1 MGPLYV
7 VEHREHLFSTQKMF
21 SSRGI
26 KEPLS
31 FFSTEPLGT
40 LIKQPQFWIEE
51 LICRCSNCPLHLP
64 LMSARF
70 QILAADQL
78 VCQHVIFW

>member
-40 LIKQPQFWIEE
+40 LIKQPQF
-51 LICRCSNCPLHLP
+51 
-64 LMSARF
+64 
-70 QILAADQL
+70 
-78 VCQHVIFW
+78 